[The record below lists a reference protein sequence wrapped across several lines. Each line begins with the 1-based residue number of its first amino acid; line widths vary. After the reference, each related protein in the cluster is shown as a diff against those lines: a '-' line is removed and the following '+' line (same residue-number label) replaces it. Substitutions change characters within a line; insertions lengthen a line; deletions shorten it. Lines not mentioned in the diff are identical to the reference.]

1 MASFSFS
8 MNDGSGFFKAPRQSS
23 IFRGGVEFT
32 ITKAVTGVWTDAN
45 GKVINKDGA
54 NSIRFETSLSSNQ
67 DDLLN
72 INRLI
77 GKRRVVY
84 SDAGRARQLFDC
96 EFHEELVKFL
106 EQKIGRADD
115 SRFYKGTAKE
125 IGDRLVAEFFKG
137 KTVMVEEVPDVYF
150 KTIKDGVE
158 KLELPY
164 EPLVV
169 FKFKS

>member
-1 MASFSFS
+1 MAGFNFNE
-8 MNDGSGFFKAPRQSS
+8 NDGSGFFKAPRQSS

-45 GKVINKDGA
+45 GDLINKDGA
-54 NSIRFETSLSSNQ
+54 NSIRFETSLSTNP

-72 INRLI
+72 VNRLL

-84 SDAGRARQLFDC
+84 NDSGRARQLYDC

-106 EQKIGRADD
+106 EEKIGRADD
-115 SRFYKGTAKE
+115 KRFYKGTAKE
-125 IGDRLVAEFFKG
+125 IAGRLVNEFFKN
-137 KTVMVEEVPDVYF
+137 KTIVVEEVVDVYF

-169 FKFKS
+169 FKFK